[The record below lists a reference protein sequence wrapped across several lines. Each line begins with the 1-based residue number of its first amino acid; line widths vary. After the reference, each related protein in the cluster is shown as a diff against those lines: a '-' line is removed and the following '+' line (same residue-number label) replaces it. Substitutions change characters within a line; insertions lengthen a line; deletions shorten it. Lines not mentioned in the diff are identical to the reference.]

1 MLFNSLNTLRSLV
14 RESQDKAQ
22 EYIQELSRV
31 LRYTL
36 QGNDTQKVPLSGE
49 MEFVNA
55 YIFLQLM
62 RYEDNLR
69 FEIRVD
75 EQLRD
80 KQVPPMAVQLL
91 IENAIKHNEI
101 SNRRPLVITIRT
113 EGGEWL
119 SVCNRIQPKMTG
131 ESTTGIGLA
140 NLNKRYELL
149 FQQQIVVEK
158 TGDVF
163 CVKIPL
169 L

>member
-1 MLFNSLNTLRSLV
+1 M
-14 RESQDKAQ
+14 
-22 EYIQELSRV
+22 
-31 LRYTL
+31 
-36 QGNDTQKVPLSGE
+36 
-49 MEFVNA
+49 
-55 YIFLQLM
+55 
-62 RYEDNLR
+62 
-69 FEIRVD
+69 
-75 EQLRD
+75 
-80 KQVPPMAVQLL
+80 
-91 IENAIKHNEI
+91 
-101 SNRRPLVITIRT
+101 VITIRT